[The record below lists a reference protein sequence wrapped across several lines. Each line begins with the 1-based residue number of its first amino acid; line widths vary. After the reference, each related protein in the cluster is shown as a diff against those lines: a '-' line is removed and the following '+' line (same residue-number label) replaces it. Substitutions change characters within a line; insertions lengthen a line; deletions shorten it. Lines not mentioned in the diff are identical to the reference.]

1 MEERLERASQS
12 CGRSRKAKNG
22 EKKIPQRGLGVAQ
35 LEKLRMEEQQKQ
47 QQQQRVMGLIPQ
59 DQLHRQIKA
68 SFQPPHPS
76 PTAPFALDLPPRDS
90 IICLAG
96 LNVSVPVHMTN
107 NNYALAESNSC
118 VTHVSVAPDSVVS
131 APFQQ
136 GLGSE
141 ISGSAA
147 VNHRELMFFEPSLW
161 PSGPPTELP
170 MMNVSSCG
178 AVQTEPP
185 SNQIYSDNAGT
196 WPEENKIPG
205 RKRFWPF
212 SEANMLEVKSSRV
225 EPSSQN
231 TVGVFRDSVATC
243 FEPIQ
248 MAAEWQSKSETVS
261 PACKNPPEI
270 NFSCDS
276 EQGHRQQLSPLG
288 QGIVKDSCSSNST
301 NLMQPSFQLN
311 WKGSYEN
318 DISSQEKEVPSD
330 FLTLGLSTSVNDFLD
345 SNFKKHSGTSDGKDS
360 STSDACE
367 EPGHPNHLQQELST
381 EAGSR
386 AMCRFG
392 GLLKHRSTSAIDDR
406 PFYMYLALGEL
417 QDQPSHGLF

>member
-231 TVGVFRDSVATC
+231 TVGVF
-243 FEPIQ
+243 
-248 MAAEWQSKSETVS
+248 
-261 PACKNPPEI
+261 
-270 NFSCDS
+270 S

-406 PFYMYLALGEL
+406 CGIPFYKFLCYESNTKGIAESMC
-417 QDQPSHGLF
+417 QDNIKKPADLDLRLTL